1 MIAVIDYGLGNLLSV
16 TKALEEVA
24 GMEKVLVT
32 RRGEDLEAADY
43 IVLPGVGN
51 FRSGMRNL
59 KQSNLVGPMEKAV
72 LEKEVPFLGI
82 CLGMQLLADFGE
94 EFGEQEGLGWIPG
107 RVRQLDSGGLPM
119 PHLGWDDITVEGSS
133 RLFSGTESGNDF
145 YFVHSFVFDCEEP
158 YAKAY
163 AVYGQRFTAAVQRG
177 HICGTQFH
185 PEKSREQGLD
195 ILRNFLK
202 GGGECS
208 KSEWFLS
215 SF

>member
-16 TKALEEVA
+16 TKALEALAGKKEVF
-24 GMEKVLVT
+24 VT
-32 RRGEDLEAADY
+32 RRGEDLAAADH

-51 FRSGMRNL
+51 FRSGMENL
-59 KQSNLVGPMEKAV
+59 KRSGLVGAMEKAV
-72 LEKEVPFLGI
+72 LEKEIPFLGI
-82 CLGMQLLADFGE
+82 CLGMQLLADSGE
-94 EFGEQEGLGWIPG
+94 EFGEHEGLGWIPG
-107 RVRQLDSGGLPM
+107 RVRQLDAGSHPL
-119 PHLGWDDITVEGSS
+119 PHLGWNDITVEGPS
-133 RLFSGTESGNDF
+133 RLFSGAESGKDF
-145 YFVHSFVFDCEEP
+145 YFVHSFVFDCEDRF
-158 YAKAY
+158 AKAH

-185 PEKSREQGLD
+185 PEKSREQGLN

-208 KSEWFLS
+208 RSEWFLS